1 MKLENYEFYADHM
14 EMVHLRHTLCNI
26 TLDDSVTEE
35 LKNVQQVVDLVKKHQ
50 QDGQCPV
57 LIQLIDVRP
66 HSRGCGIYK
75 HDHGQA
81 CSMDCPTCG
90 GKPL

>member
-1 MKLENYEFYADHM
+1 MKLENYKFYGDVL
-14 EMVHLRHTLCNI
+14 EGVHLMHSLCNI
-26 TLDDSVTEE
+26 TLDDPITKPLTTMKEA
-35 LKNVQQVVDLVKKHQ
+35 VDLVKEHQ

-57 LIQLIDVRP
+57 LIQMIDVRP